1 MFLGATILG
10 MIMKRL
16 FIRPIPYYL
25 FLLNHK
31 MANRAANYKAKND
44 IERAQAAESYCH
56 DLTRLMLIYQDC
68 RLRPPDPKQLKDVPF
83 GNEYYWL
90 EKGTRS

>member
-1 MFLGATILG
+1 
-10 MIMKRL
+10 MKRL